1 MCGIVGFINQND
13 HLKKSDLLDML
24 NKIQHRGPD
33 NLSISIQNNV
43 YLGHA
48 RLSIIDLNS
57 SSNQP
62 MEYEHYTIV
71 FNGEIYN
78 YKEIREKLQ
87 EEGHVFKTQGDTE
100 VILHA
105 YEQWGEKC
113 QTFLRGM
120 WAFVIYDKK
129 NNILFGSRD
138 RMGIKPLYFKKT
150 DDYFSFASEIKPLL
164 GLDENVK
171 ANMNVVSTYLL
182 TNLMN
187 FDNQTFFQ
195 DIYQLEGG
203 TSFKFDISSGEFEVN
218 RYYDLAESIKN
229 KRESTTNDFNNV
241 LDTSFEIHVQSDV
254 QVGTC
259 LSGGVDSS
267 TVTAKVS
274 SLLKKDKIKSITA
287 KSISKETDESKFAK
301 IVAEHL
307 KIDWCVV
314 EPNYEY
320 FKTNIEECLY
330 YQEEPV
336 GGPSIFMQ
344 YAVMQEA
351 KKQGIKVLMDGQ
363 GGDETLLGYERYYSW
378 MLSDLI
384 RKRKIKDFF
393 TEFPKIVKN
402 SKLGYI
408 DLFKQYVYFNN
419 FKLRVNHL
427 KQRHTNMKEV
437 YIDLAIANFK
447 KLGYENKSLEEL
459 QILELTKTN
468 LPTLLKNEDRN
479 SMLASI
485 EARVPFVD
493 HEVIETALK
502 LPLKD
507 KINNGYTKFC
517 LRKYLESMVPKTIS
531 WRRDKKGF
539 EAPTDIWLKEHM
551 EVMNKYINES
561 SLLKEIY
568 TVLPELNNISD
579 KEVWKLYNLAVW
591 EKQYLSK

>member
-13 HLKKSDLLDML
+13 HLNKDDLLVML
-24 NKIQHRGPD
+24 DKIQHRGPD

-62 MEYEHYTIV
+62 MQYKHCTIV

-87 EEGHVFKTQGDTE
+87 EEGHIFKTQGDTE
-100 VILHA
+100 VIIHA
-105 YEQWGEKC
+105 YEHWGEKC
-113 QTFLRGM
+113 QSYLRGM
-120 WAFVIYDKK
+120 WSFVIYDKEK
-129 NNILFGSRD
+129 NILFGSRD
-138 RMGIKPLYFKKT
+138 RMGIKPLYYIRKDNFLS
-150 DDYFSFASEIKPLL
+150 FSSEIKPLL
-164 GLDENVK
+164 GLEKNLK
-171 ANMNVVSTYLL
+171 PNMSVVSTYLL

-187 FDNQTFFQ
+187 YDNQTFFQ
-195 DIYQLEGG
+195 NVYQLEGG
-203 TSFKFDISSGEFEVN
+203 SSFKFDISSGKFEIN

-229 KRESTTNDFNNV
+229 KRESTTSDFNKV
-241 LDTSFEIHVQSDV
+241 LDKSFEIHVQSDV

-274 SLLKKDKIKSITA
+274 SILKNDNIKSITA
-287 KSISKETDESKFAK
+287 KSISKETDETKFAK
-301 IVAEHL
+301 IVADHL
-307 KIDWCVV
+307 NIDWHVV
-314 EPNYEY
+314 EPDYEY

-351 KKQGIKVLMDGQ
+351 KRQGIKVIMDGQ

-384 RKRKIKDFF
+384 RKKKIIPFVK
-393 TEFPKIVKN
+393 EFPRIVKN

-408 DLFKQYVYFNN
+408 DLLKQYVYFNN
-419 FKLRVNHL
+419 FKLRVKHL
-427 KQRHTNMKEV
+427 KKRHINMKEI
-437 YIDLAIANFK
+437 YSDLAVDNFR
-447 KLGYENKSLEEL
+447 KLGYENKNLEEL

-493 HEVIETALK
+493 HEVIETSLK
-502 LPLKD
+502 LPLKN
-507 KINNGYTKFC
+507 KINKGYTKFC

-551 EVMNKYINES
+551 EVMKKYINES

-568 TVLPELNNISD
+568 TVLPELDNISD
-579 KEVWKLYNLAVW
+579 KEIWKLYNLAVW